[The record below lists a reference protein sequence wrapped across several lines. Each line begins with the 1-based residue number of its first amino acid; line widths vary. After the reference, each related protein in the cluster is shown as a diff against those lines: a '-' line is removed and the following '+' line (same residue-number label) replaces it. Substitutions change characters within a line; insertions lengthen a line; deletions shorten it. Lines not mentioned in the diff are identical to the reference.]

1 MGERASREALP
12 EIVGLGEGNQMRAG
26 RKERNV
32 IDSSEEEE
40 KVLGKGLRVNPAW
53 GRVTSSAGNK
63 VLSSVII
70 FSAF

>member
-40 KVLGKGLRVNPAW
+40 KVLGRGQGEKVRGPGRGGSPELKGRRSW
-53 GRVTSSAGNK
+53 
-63 VLSSVII
+63 
-70 FSAF
+70 